1 MNTPWLIGSLGE
13 HASGGTDDKVLTYK
27 GTMFEDV
34 LIFVQFH
41 MYKRPARS
49 DSAIE

>member
-1 MNTPWLIGSLGE
+1 M
-13 HASGGTDDKVLTYK
+13 LTYK

-41 MYKRPARS
+41 MYKKAAES

>member
-1 MNTPWLIGSLGE
+1 M
-13 HASGGTDDKVLTYK
+13 LTYI

-41 MYKRPARS
+41 IYKKAS
-49 DSAIE
+49 EEDSAVE

>member
-1 MNTPWLIGSLGE
+1 M
-13 HASGGTDDKVLTYK
+13 LTYI

-34 LIFVQFH
+34 LIFIQFH
-41 MYKRPARS
+41 MYKKMADS